1 MALSILQFLLLSLC
15 LVTYTQAHST
25 ESAPPRFG
33 RFGATVTRSRREVA
47 AALTTDPALAKLLV
61 QNEAWAENM
70 DETRPGFFNTSA
82 QSQNPAV
89 LWLGC
94 SDSRVP
100 ESVITN
106 SLPGDIFVERN
117 IANQVLST
125 DTNILAVL
133 TYAIEHLNVSRIV
146 IAGHT
151 HCGGVQYCYDQA
163 ASLPTPTPNPLPPLP
178 DPVLNTW
185 LSGLYTL
192 AVRLL
197 NNPSISTSAP
207 QDADAAMEL
216 ITVENVR
223 MQVEST
229 SELDVVQKA
238 WNEGKD
244 LRIVGWLHQLE
255 NGRLKD
261 LGICA
266 GPDGDVGCS
275 L

>member
-1 MALSILQFLLLSLC
+1 MVRVPAYPIWICEGLKR
-15 LVTYTQAHST
+15 ANM
-25 ESAPPRFG
+25 
-33 RFGATVTRSRREVA
+33 TRPDVREVKPV
-47 AALTTDPALAKLLV
+47 DYGEHV
-61 QNEAWAENM
+61 QQLNEGRGWDGHRCVTM
-70 DETRPGFFNTSA
+70 
-82 QSQNPAV
+82 
-89 LWLGC
+89 
-94 SDSRVP
+94 
-100 ESVITN
+100 
-106 SLPGDIFVERN
+106 
-117 IANQVLST
+117 
-125 DTNILAVL
+125 ILAV
-133 TYAIEHLNVSRIV
+133 YAVCVWRKENFVYATVHLWNV
-146 IAGHT
+146 

-197 NNPSISTSAP
+197 NNPSNSTSAP